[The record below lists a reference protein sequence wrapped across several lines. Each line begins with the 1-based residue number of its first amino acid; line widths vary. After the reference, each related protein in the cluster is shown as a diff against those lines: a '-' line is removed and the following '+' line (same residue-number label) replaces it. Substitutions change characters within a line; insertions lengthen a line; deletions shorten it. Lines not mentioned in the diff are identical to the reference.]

1 MSAPHDEGGEKRA
14 DVRTSNILAARGVL
28 GLVRTSLGPRGLDKL
43 VVTPKGASL
52 VTNDGATI
60 MRQLEAR
67 HPAARM
73 LIELS
78 QAQDVEAGDG
88 TTSVVV
94 LAGALLTNCLELF
107 KLGLHPTVVSEAYQ
121 QACDEALK
129 VVMDIARPVSLED
142 VEELQRICC
151 TTLSSKMISAYS
163 GTLAPLIVEAVLRVR
178 EGHDVDLRRIHVT
191 KKVGAPVS
199 ESLLHHGLAFSRR
212 PLEGSTYIK
221 GVKVGLIRFCLSP
234 PKTDMESNLVVSDD
248 AAITRL
254 LEQERRLTLKLCK
267 RIEKTGCNLLLVQKS
282 IMREAVS
289 ELARHFLRKLKIA
302 VIDDIERDEVEF
314 ISAASGATPVASI
327 DEFTRDALGE
337 MDELR
342 VVDGITYVAAL
353 PDKETGT
360 RTLVCRGA
368 NQLLLEEAAR
378 SIHDGL
384 CAVRCLVRKSF
395 IVPGGAA
402 VEVEVA
408 RRLYERSAQQPGAAQ
423 YAMRAF
429 ADALELVPLT
439 LAENAGLP
447 PIETL
452 TELRRRHAAGCVTDG
467 LDVVGGV
474 GGGVCVREMF
484 EAGVI
489 QPALVPLSALALAT
503 ETARMLLKID
513 DIVLGR

>member
-73 LIELS
+73 LVELA

-88 TTSVVV
+88 TTTVVV
-94 LAGALLTNCLELF
+94 LAGALLANCLDLF
-107 KLGLHPTVVSEAYQ
+107 KLGLHPTAVSEAYQ
-121 QACDEALK
+121 HACDEALK
-129 VVMDIARPVSLED
+129 TIMDMAHPISLEENSQD
-142 VEELQRICC
+142 LLKICC
-151 TTLSSKMISAYS
+151 TALSSKVISAYS
-163 GTLAPLIVEAVLRVR
+163 GTLAPIIVEAVLKVR
-178 EGHDVDLRRIHVT
+178 EDNNVDLRRIHVT
-191 KKVGAPVS
+191 KKVGAPVG

-212 PLEGSTYIK
+212 PLEGAAHLK
-221 GVKVGLIRFCLSP
+221 GVRVGLIRFCLSP
-234 PKTDMESNLVVSDD
+234 PKTDMEANLVVSDD

-289 ELARHFLRKLKIA
+289 ELARHFLKKLGIV
-302 VIDDIERDEVEF
+302 VIDDIERDEMEF
-314 ISAASGATPVASI
+314 IATTTGATPVASI
-327 DEFTRDALGE
+327 DEFTREALGD

-342 VVDGITYVAAL
+342 VIDGITYVSVP
-353 PDKETGT
+353 PDRETGT
-360 RTLVCRGA
+360 RTIVCRGA

-378 SIHDGL
+378 SVHDGL
-384 CAVRCLVRKSF
+384 CAVRCLVRKGF
-395 IVPGGAA
+395 VVPGGAA

-408 RRLYERSAQQPGAAQ
+408 RRLYEKSVAQPGPAQ

-429 ADALELVPLT
+429 ADALEVVPLT

-447 PIETL
+447 PVETL
-452 TELRRRHAAGCVTDG
+452 TELRRRHAAGHPTDG
-467 LDVVGGV
+467 LDIVNGHVA
-474 GGGVCVREMF
+474 EMLA
-484 EAGVI
+484 AGVV
-489 QPALVPLSALALAT
+489 QPALVPLSAVALAT
-503 ETARMLLKID
+503 ETTRMLLKID